1 MSADNYLSAGRQPAS
16 WGAPLLTGSGRSAGG
31 LGAPAPCISGPG
43 AIDRVALLDLEAF
56 AQLGEFLGGAAVL
69 VSLIYL
75 GIQIRQ
81 GNRQVEHNTRS
92 LEVSTYRA
100 ITSDLNQFRSLLI
113 TDPDLGRI
121 YLEGLKDPSRLQPGE
136 QFRFRGLMQT
146 LFANLELM
154 HRVRQARLLELDSHD
169 ATLLGVAVMPGA
181 RAWWAQARYLYGKEF
196 QHYVDGLVSDHDT
209 EPEPRG
215 DKS

>member
-1 MSADNYLSAGRQPAS
+1 M
-16 WGAPLLTGSGRSAGG
+16 
-31 LGAPAPCISGPG
+31 
-43 AIDRVALLDLEAF
+43 DLETF
-56 AQLGEFLGGAAVL
+56 AQVGEFVGGVGVF

-100 ITSDLNQFRSLLI
+100 ITSDLNQFRALLI
-113 TDPDLGRI
+113 QDSELGRI
-121 YLEGLKDPSRLQPGE
+121 YLEGLKDPSKLKPEE

-146 LFANLELM
+146 LFSNLELM

-181 RAWWAQARYLYGKEF
+181 RAWWQQARYLYGQDF
-196 QHYVDGLVSDHDT
+196 QRYVDAVVADHDAQSE
-209 EPEPRG
+209 EPDQR
-215 DKS
+215 

>member
-1 MSADNYLSAGRQPAS
+1 M
-16 WGAPLLTGSGRSAGG
+16 
-31 LGAPAPCISGPG
+31 
-43 AIDRVALLDLEAF
+43 DLETF
-56 AQLGEFLGGAAVL
+56 AQVGEFVGGVGVF

-100 ITSDLNQFRSLLI
+100 ITSDLNQFRALLI
-113 TDPDLGRI
+113 QDAELGRI
-121 YLEGLKDPSRLQPGE
+121 YLEGLKDPAKLKPEE

-146 LFANLELM
+146 LFSNLELM
-154 HRVRQARLLELDSHD
+154 HRVRRARLLELDSHD

-181 RAWWAQARYLYGKEF
+181 RAWWQQARYLYGQDF
-196 QHYVDGLVSDHDT
+196 QRYVDGLVEGHDAQSEESDDT
-209 EPEPRG
+209 
-215 DKS
+215 D